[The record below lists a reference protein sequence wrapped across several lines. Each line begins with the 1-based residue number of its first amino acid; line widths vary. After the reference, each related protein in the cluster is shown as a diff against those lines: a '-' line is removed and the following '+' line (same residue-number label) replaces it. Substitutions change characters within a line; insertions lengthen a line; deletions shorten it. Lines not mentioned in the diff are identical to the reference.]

1 MVNRIQ
7 YRKFITHSGTKVLA
21 GKDAKQ
27 NEILVKEYIGKN
39 NIIMHTAKP
48 GSPFCII
55 TEKLRKGDKKETA
68 KFCAKRSKDWR
79 DNKDDVI
86 VHIFTGKDIRK
97 KKDMKIGTFGIK
109 KFKVIKI
116 KKSEI
121 EDFEF

>member
-1 MVNRIQ
+1 MQ
-7 YRKFITHSGTKVLA
+7 YREFITHSGTKVLA
-21 GKDAKQ
+21 GKDSKQ
-27 NEILVKEYIGKN
+27 NEALVKEYLGKN

-55 TEKLRKGDKKETA
+55 TGKLKKGDKKETA
-68 KFCAKRSKDWR
+68 KFCAKRSQDWR